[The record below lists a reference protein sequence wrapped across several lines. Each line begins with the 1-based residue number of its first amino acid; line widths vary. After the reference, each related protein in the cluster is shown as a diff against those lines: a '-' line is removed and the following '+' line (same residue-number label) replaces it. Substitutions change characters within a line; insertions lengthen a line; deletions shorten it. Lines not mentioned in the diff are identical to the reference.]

1 MSEMAFMLLL
11 PVVLRRFGIKI
22 IMLLRMLAWSLRYFA
37 FAGGN
42 AGTGMALMSG
52 GILLHGVCYDFFFVG
67 GQVYTDQRAGE
78 KIRAAAQGLINF
90 VTNGLGY
97 FVGAF
102 VSGAIVNRFAVSNS
116 SCGDAAA
123 AAHACL
129 QVTHDWHAIWPIP
142 AAAAL

>member
-1 MSEMAFMLLL
+1 LIYA
-11 PVVLRRFGIKI
+11 
-22 IMLLRMLAWSLRYFA
+22 
-37 FAGGN
+37 
-42 AGTGMALMSG
+42 

-78 KIRAAAQGLINF
+78 TIRAAAQGLINF

-102 VSGAIVNRFAVSNS
+102 VSGAIVNRYAVSNS
-116 SCGDAAA
+116 SCSDAAA
-123 AAHACL
+123 AAHSCL

-142 AAAAL
+142 AAAALVIFVVFGLVFRPASPQPTP